1 MQVVPNSEMTVGDTV
16 EFELNGN
23 TFQSKITNSS
33 VDNNLIVW
41 VDEFSIAL
49 DNVKNVKRIKCGP
62 WHKFICDDTIPPK
75 CEEVVLTTNAKGFVS
90 VKGMVLK

>member
-1 MQVVPNSEMTVGDTV
+1 MMQVVPNSEMTVGDTV

-62 WHKFICDDTIPPK
+62 WHDLICTLEKVNEPK
-75 CEEVVLTTNAKGFVS
+75 IIAFETNDIG
-90 VKGMVLK
+90 VKGLS

>member
-1 MQVVPNSEMTVGDTV
+1 MMQVVPNLEMTIGDTV

-23 TFQSKITNSS
+23 IYQSKITNSC

-49 DNVKNVKRIKCGP
+49 DNVKNPKCIKCGP
-62 WHKFICDDTIPPK
+62 WHDIICKFYNSSNPETNTI
-75 CEEVVLTTNAKGFVS
+75 G
-90 VKGMVLK
+90 VKGLS

>member
-1 MQVVPNSEMTVGDTV
+1 MMQVVPNSEMTIGDTV
-16 EFELNGN
+16 EFEFNGN
-23 TFQSKITNSS
+23 KYQSKITNSN

-49 DNVKNVKRIKCGP
+49 DNVDNPRRIKSGP

-75 CEEVVLTTNAKGFVS
+75 CESVLTTNATSIVSIKGLS
-90 VKGMVLK
+90 